1 LVFLGAGGTGL
12 GSLSVPEGS
21 SMRAGATSP
30 VTGALLGLLLE
41 RPGYGYE
48 LAQRMNERMGPAW
61 RLTPSSIYPV
71 LERLESEQLVRRTV
85 KEMSGRQRQ
94 RERVMY
100 HATDA
105 AVEAF
110 EQWLARPARK
120 EPVRT
125 ELLAKIAVARPED
138 AERLLRSLDEYE
150 RECLE
155 LLASADGD
163 RPNSPG
169 EGSWGSLLSE
179 LIHGA
184 AAEHVRAELEW
195 IAFARSRIA
204 AFAPKS

>member
-1 LVFLGAGGTGL
+1 
-12 GSLSVPEGS
+12 
-21 SMRAGATSP
+21 MRAGATSP

-41 RPGYGYE
+41 RSGYGYE

-105 AVEAF
+105 AADAF
-110 EQWLARPARK
+110 EQWIARPARK

-138 AERLLRSLDEYE
+138 ASSLLKSLDEYE
-150 RECLE
+150 RDCLE
-155 LLASADGD
+155 LLESANGD
-163 RPNSPG
+163 RPDTAG
-169 EGSWGSLLSE
+169 EQSWGALLTE
-179 LIHGA
+179 LIQGA
-184 AAEHVRAELEW
+184 AAEHLRAELEW
-195 IAFARSRIA
+195 IRFARSRIA
-204 AFAPKS
+204 EFQPEAS